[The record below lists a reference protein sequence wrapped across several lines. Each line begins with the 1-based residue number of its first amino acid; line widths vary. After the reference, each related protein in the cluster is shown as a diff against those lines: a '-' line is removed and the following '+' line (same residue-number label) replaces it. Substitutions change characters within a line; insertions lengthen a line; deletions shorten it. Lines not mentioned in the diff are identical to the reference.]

1 MSIMVANVLKEL
13 SIMHLLAEQ
22 ETYKIT
28 FGTMTS
34 TWKNYKT
41 FSESGKDYM
50 LDGFLISG

>member
-1 MSIMVANVLKEL
+1 MVANVLKEL